1 MVLLGKMRPLR
12 TKNMEGLF
20 TSRCLCKRNFY
31 TAKHIRRLTERKRA
45 PCVDV
50 FPVHQEIIS
59 VHIEGISRENDVETP
74 LANKRKP
81 SWFYY

>member
-1 MVLLGKMRPLR
+1 MVSTGNYRLLR
-12 TKNMEGLF
+12 TENMEGLF

-31 TAKHIRRLTERKRA
+31 TAKYIRRLTERKRA
-45 PCVDV
+45 PCVEV

-59 VHIEGISRENDVETP
+59 VHIEGTLRKNNMEAP

-81 SWFYY
+81 SWF